1 MSPRT
6 CAALTEH
13 RYNIVM
19 KNKER
24 VNDWLNDIKDE
35 VERIGSYDLDDHIHV
50 LNQMIEALQKFVKE
64 DC

>member
-6 CAALTEH
+6 RSALTEH

-35 VERIGSYDLDDHIHV
+35 VERIGSYDLDDHIQV
-50 LNQMIEALQKFVKE
+50 LNQMIESLQKFIKE

>member
-1 MSPRT
+1 
-6 CAALTEH
+6 
-13 RYNIVM
+13 M

-35 VERIGSYDLDDHIHV
+35 VERIGSYDLDDHIQV
-50 LNQMIEALQKFVKE
+50 LNQMIEALQKFIKE